1 MEPLSDSDA
10 MEMAWGPSVPCEDQ
24 EPQPEHYTRD
34 ELREVLRQVR
44 PADLHWLKLEGI
56 GQEQRARLGIVPTPK
71 AKVEM
76 Q

>member
-1 MEPLSDSDA
+1 MIWTGASMEPQSNND
-10 MEMAWGPSVPCEDQ
+10 MADRPNR
-24 EPQPEHYTRD
+24 YTRD

-71 AKVEM
+71 TK
-76 Q
+76 QPI